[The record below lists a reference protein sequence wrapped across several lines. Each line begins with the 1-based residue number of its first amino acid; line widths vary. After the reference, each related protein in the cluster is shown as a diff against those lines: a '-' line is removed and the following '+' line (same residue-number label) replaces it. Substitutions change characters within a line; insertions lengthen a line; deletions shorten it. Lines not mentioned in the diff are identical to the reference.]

1 MGTYPQGIQQSTR
14 KKTRRIRH
22 NPTQATVDNV
32 LETLILNPKLSL
44 LTVSTA
50 NGMGSSTTSN
60 WFKAYTTK
68 TSKGGLAVSNSK
80 VLDWLARDTDG
91 VSNLARIAKAR
102 PNLTISPAVRDAVS
116 EAKGYSYYPP
126 APAPDVVPVG
136 ESSDAFTAA
145 FKAERLVGPVGI
157 GTFVPGTTDD
167 LLVVKEEAL
176 RIKAEAEAVVLEATV
191 LATAIDTVKDW
202 LTDKDRLQQALGRIQ
217 NLESQL
223 RESDTILKRFQ
234 QQKLASNQ
242 VHSSD

>member
-1 MGTYPQGIQQSTR
+1 MGTYPQGIQQSTQ

-32 LETLILNPKLSL
+32 LETLVLNPKLSL
-44 LTVSTA
+44 LKVSA
-50 NGMGSSTTSN
+50 ASGMGGSTTSN
-60 WFKAYTTK
+60 WFKSYSTGNGK
-68 TSKGGLAVSNSK
+68 VAVSNSK
-80 VLDWLARDTDG
+80 VLDWLARDTNG
-91 VSNLARIAKAR
+91 VSNLARMVKAR
-102 PNLTISPAVRDAVS
+102 PNLTISQTVRDTVS
-116 EAKGYSYYPP
+116 EMLGDAP

-145 FKAERLVGPVGI
+145 FKAERLIGPTGI

-167 LLVVKEEAL
+167 LLVVRGEAL
-176 RIKAEAEAVVLEATV
+176 RIKAEAEAVALEATV
-191 LATAIDTVKDW
+191 LATAIDTVRDW

>member
-1 MGTYPQGIQQSTR
+1 MGTYPQGIQQSTQ

-32 LETLILNPKLSL
+32 LETLVLNPKLSL
-44 LTVSTA
+44 LKVSTA
-50 NGMGSSTTSN
+50 SGMGGSTTSN

-116 EAKGYSYYPP
+116 EILGDTP

-145 FKAERLVGPVGI
+145 FKAERLIGPTGI

-167 LLVVKEEAL
+167 LLVVRGEAL
-176 RIKAEAEAVVLEATV
+176 KVKAEAEAVALEATV
-191 LATAIDTVKDW
+191 LATAIDTVRDW

>member
-1 MGTYPQGIQQSTR
+1 MGTYPQGVQQSTR
-14 KKTRRIRH
+14 KKTRRTRH

-44 LTVSTA
+44 YSVSSA
-50 NGMGSSTTSN
+50 NGMGASTTSN
-60 WFKAYTTK
+60 WFKSYATK
-68 TSKGGLAVSNSK
+68 TRDNGVAVSNVK

-91 VSNLARIAKAR
+91 VPNLTRIVKAR

-126 APAPDVVPVG
+126 VPVG

-145 FKAERLVGPVGI
+145 FKAERLIGPTGI

-176 RIKAEAEAVVLEATV
+176 KVKAEAEAVVLEATV
-191 LATAIDTVKDW
+191 LAAAIDTVRDW

-223 RESDTILKRFQ
+223 RESDEVLKRFQ

-242 VHSSD
+242 VHSMD

>member
-1 MGTYPQGIQQSTR
+1 MGTYPQGIQQSTQ

-32 LETLILNPKLSL
+32 LETLVLNPKLSL
-44 LTVSTA
+44 LKVSA
-50 NGMGSSTTSN
+50 ASGMGGSTTSN
-60 WFKAYTTK
+60 WFKAYSTGNGK
-68 TSKGGLAVSNSK
+68 VAVSNSK
-80 VLDWLARDTDG
+80 VLDWLARDTNG
-91 VSNLARIAKAR
+91 VSNLARMVKAR
-102 PNLTISPAVRDAVS
+102 PFIKIGQEVRDAVS
-116 EAKGYSYYPP
+116 EMLGDAP

-145 FKAERLVGPVGI
+145 FKAERLIGPTGI

-167 LLVVKEEAL
+167 LLVVRGEAL
-176 RIKAEAEAVVLEATV
+176 RIKAEAEAVALEATV

-234 QQKLASNQ
+234 QQKLAANQ
-242 VHSSD
+242 VHSND

>member
-1 MGTYPQGIQQSTR
+1 MGTYPQGIQQSTQ

-32 LETLILNPKLSL
+32 LETLVLNPKLSL
-44 LTVSTA
+44 LKVSTA
-50 NGMGSSTTSN
+50 SGMGGSTTSN

-80 VLDWLARDTDG
+80 VLGWLARDTNG
-91 VSNLARIAKAR
+91 ISNLTRLTKAR
-102 PNLTISPAVRDAVS
+102 PNLTISQTVRDTVS
-116 EAKGYSYYPP
+116 EMLGDAP

-145 FKAERLVGPVGI
+145 FKAERLIGPTGI

-167 LLVVKEEAL
+167 LLVVRGEAL
-176 RIKAEAEAVVLEATV
+176 RIKAEAEAVALEATV
-191 LATAIDTVKDW
+191 LATAIDTVRDW
-202 LTDKDRLQQALGRIQ
+202 LTDKDKLQQALGRIQ

>member
-22 NPTQATVDNV
+22 NPTQVTVDNV
-32 LETLILNPKLSL
+32 LETLVLNPKMSL
-44 LTVSTA
+44 LAVSTA
-50 NGMGSSTTSN
+50 SGMGGSTTSN

-68 TSKGGLAVSNSK
+68 TSQGGIAVSNTK

-91 VSNLARIAKAR
+91 VPNLTRIVKAR
-102 PNLTISPAVRDAVS
+102 PNLTVSQAVRDTVS
-116 EAKGYSYYPP
+116 EMLGDAP

-145 FKAERLVGPVGI
+145 FKAERLIGPTGI

-176 RIKAEAEAVVLEATV
+176 KVKAEAEAVVLEATV
-191 LATAIDTVKDW
+191 LAAAIDTVRDW

-223 RESDTILKRFQ
+223 KESDEVLKRFQ

>member
-22 NPTQATVDNV
+22 NPTQATVDNI
-32 LETLILNPKLSL
+32 LETLVLNPKMSL
-44 LTVSTA
+44 FAVSTA
-50 NGMGSSTTSN
+50 SGMGGSTTSN
-60 WFKAYTTK
+60 WFKAYPTK
-68 TSKGGLAVSNSK
+68 TSKNGMAVSNTK

-102 PNLTISPAVRDAVS
+102 PFIKIGQEVRDAVS
-116 EAKGYSYYPP
+116 EILGDAP
-126 APAPDVVPVG
+126 APAPDAVPVG

-157 GTFVPGTTDD
+157 GAFVPGTTDD
-167 LLVVKEEAL
+167 LLVVKEEVL
-176 RIKAEAEAVVLEATV
+176 KVKAEAEAVALEATV

-202 LTDKDRLQQALGRIQ
+202 LTDRDRLQQALGRIQ

>member
-102 PNLTISPAVRDAVS
+102 PNLTISPEVRDTVS
-116 EAKGYSYYPP
+116 EMLGDAP

-176 RIKAEAEAVVLEATV
+176 RIKAEAEAVALEATV

>member
-22 NPTQATVDNV
+22 NPTQVTVDNV
-32 LETLILNPKLSL
+32 LETLVLNPKLSL

-102 PNLTISPAVRDAVS
+102 PNLTISPEV
-116 EAKGYSYYPP
+116 
-126 APAPDVVPVG
+126 
-136 ESSDAFTAA
+136 T
-145 FKAERLVGPVGI
+145 L
-157 GTFVPGTTDD
+157 
-167 LLVVKEEAL
+167 
-176 RIKAEAEAVVLEATV
+176 
-191 LATAIDTVKDW
+191 
-202 LTDKDRLQQALGRIQ
+202 
-217 NLESQL
+217 
-223 RESDTILKRFQ
+223 
-234 QQKLASNQ
+234 
-242 VHSSD
+242 